1 MIVISAVNY
10 LNRGLRKTV
19 VTMFENKE
27 LTLLFWEHFVTAML
41 SWQCQ
46 NTPTKIIEGKV
57 ERLLPCVE
65 CTCQVVD
72 ANEIMNKE
80 RDRFISHLPS
90 ENGLVL
96 KNVLKKF

>member
-1 MIVISAVNY
+1 MTVIAAVNY
-10 LNRGLRKTV
+10 LNRGIRKTV

-27 LTLLFWEHFVTAML
+27 FTLVFWEHFVTAML

-46 NTPTKIIEGKV
+46 NTPTKIKLLKV
-57 ERLLPCVE
+57 NGRPCVE

-72 ANEIMNKE
+72 ANVIMNKE

-96 KNVLKKF
+96 QNVLKKF